1 MKHLLASFIPA
12 ILLHLMIA
20 VPALS
25 ETTAYFPNA
34 GDNNI
39 KRVVVN
45 DESNFAEVDTC
56 QGPYGAA
63 VTPDGNRVVATCVDD
78 NAIRIIPTVNFFDAV
93 SQIGTDL
100 GAGRTPRGVA
110 IESRGTYAYVAN
122 YGNNTVDEIVVSSG
136 AVTQTYAVGA
146 GPWGVAAFYDSVAA
160 TSRVYVSNHDE
171 DSLSVISNS
180 GVATIA
186 SVGDGPLGVALTPD
200 GSQLYVANLND
211 NQVVVIDTSDES
223 IDATI
228 NVGVGPWGVAMA
240 DDGAYVFVTNSLDD
254 TVSVIATSSQSVS
267 GTYSVG
273 DQPTGVAAP
282 INGRFAYVVNQTGNS
297 VTKITT
303 GGATSTLGSSEFN
316 GAFSLGAFVGDNPP
330 EAPTLLVTSTASDST
345 VELSWTDNSS
355 NEDGFKI
362 ERRQEGQAAY
372 TQIATV
378 GEDVTSYTDSGLNN
392 DIVYFYRVRAYNE
405 AANSDYTVNDTDDF
419 SWCFIGML
427 LR

>member
-1 MKHLLASFIPA
+1 MKRLLAFCIPV
-12 ILLHLMIA
+12 IWICLM
-20 VPALS
+20 VSDPVLS
-25 ETTAYFPNA
+25 ETTAYFPNT
-34 GDNNI
+34 GDDNI
-39 KRVVVN
+39 KRVIVN
-45 DESNFAEVDTC
+45 DESNFTEVDTC

-63 VTPDGNRVVATCVDD
+63 VTPDGNRVVTSCLDD
-78 NAIRIIPTVNFFDAV
+78 NAVRIISTVNFFDAG
-93 SQIGTDL
+93 SQIATDL

-122 YGNNTVDEIVVSSG
+122 YGNNTVDEIAISSG
-136 AVTQTYAVGA
+136 AVTNTYAVGA
-146 GPWGVAAFYDSVAA
+146 GPWGVAARYDSVAA
-160 TSRVYVSNHDE
+160 TSRVYVSNHDD

-180 GVATIA
+180 GVATI
-186 SVGDGPLGVALTPD
+186 SGVGDGPLGVALTPD
-200 GSQLYVANLND
+200 GGHLYVANFND
-211 NQVVVIDTSDES
+211 DQVVVIDTSDES

-228 NVGVGPWGVAMA
+228 DVGAGPWGVAMA
-240 DDGAYVFVTNSLDD
+240 DDGAYVFVTNSLAD
-254 TVSVIATSSQSVS
+254 TVAVITTSSQTVS

-273 DQPTGVAAP
+273 DQPMGVAAP
-282 INGRFAYVVNQTGNS
+282 MNGRFAYVVNQAGNS

-316 GAFSLGAFVGDNPP
+316 AAFSLGAFVGDNPP
-330 EAPTLLVTSTASDST
+330 EAPTLLVTSKESDTT

-372 TQIATV
+372 TQIAKV

-405 AANSDYTVNDTDDF
+405 ASNSGYTANDTDDF
-419 SWCFIGML
+419 SWCFINL
-427 LR
+427 LLK